1 MKKILIFGGN
11 GMLGSEIALYLSEKK
26 KYKIF
31 VTVRELK
38 LIKNY

>member
-26 KYKIF
+26 KN
-31 VTVRELK
+31 
-38 LIKNY
+38 IKYS